1 MKEKSSIAQNKKT
14 PESVIKKGKRGPKG
28 KCKDQTINRFLEAY
42 RAMLPI
48 KECCNYAGIT
58 ERTYYHWKK
67 TWDMG
72 ERSNPELFHL
82 FQQIREIGFQLQKKL
97 LNDILNDKSWK
108 AKVWI
113 LKQRWP
119 EYYSESTN
127 VTLSGELKHT
137 YDGTSE
143 DDMALIKGLSEN
155 TVTELAEALIRRDYE
170 NHNTELT

>member
-1 MKEKSSIAQNKKT
+1 MKKIPSIVDNRKP
-14 PESVIKKGKRGPKG
+14 PESVIKKSKRGPKG
-28 KCKDQTINRFLEAY
+28 KCEDQTINRFLEAY
-42 RAMLPI
+42 KAMLPI

-67 TWDMG
+67 AWDMG
-72 ERSNPELFHL
+72 ERSKPELFQL
-82 FQQIREIGFQLQKKL
+82 FQRLREIGYQLQKRL
-97 LNDILNDKSWK
+97 INDISNDKSWK

-127 VTLSGELKHT
+127 VALSGELKHT

-143 DDMALIKGLSEN
+143 EDMALIGELSKE
-155 TVTELAEALIRRDYE
+155 TLEELAETLIRQEYKKQ
-170 NHNTELT
+170 NTELS